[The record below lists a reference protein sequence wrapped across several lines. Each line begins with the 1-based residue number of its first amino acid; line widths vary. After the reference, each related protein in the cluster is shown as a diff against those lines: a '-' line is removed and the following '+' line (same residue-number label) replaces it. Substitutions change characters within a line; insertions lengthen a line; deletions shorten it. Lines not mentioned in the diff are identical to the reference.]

1 MALSV
6 VIQNSDRRALAAF
19 TSSDDADTYVTASGA
34 STHSKVDLTD
44 SQQGD
49 EDHNSIL
56 GKTVSAS
63 GVVAAY
69 TMTGVA
75 LRNYRRNQCYDL
87 IRQGYEDM
95 PLLSTAESDTRDLM
109 VKYLRHCYAA
119 AATDS
124 NMDNPMRFG
133 EVESACKGG
142 DIEGGMPGFWE
153 HLVITTAAQTAWS
166 TALDDSV
173 RVVSSPNSSG
183 GVSAKSAILPA
194 TWATSADYNPV
205 RARRRKE

>member
-6 VIQNSDRRALAAF
+6 VRGDGNRVIAAYAEVA
-19 TSSDDADTYVTASGA
+19 DANIASGA
-34 STHSKVDLTD
+34 QTGTSVITLTD
-44 SQQGD
+44 GQQGD
-49 EDHNSIL
+49 ETRNSII
-56 GKTVSAS
+56 GKVVSNAGVVSAYNRA
-63 GVVAAY
+63 GN
-69 TMTGVA
+69 A
-75 LRNYRRNQCYDL
+75 LRDYRRNQCYDL
-87 IRQGYEDM
+87 IRQGYDDM
-95 PLLSTAESDTRDLM
+95 PLLSTAESDTQDLM